1 MARRRGAASSSR
13 RSISSFSSSGD
24 PSVQLWRQ
32 VESRPNGD
40 NQKHAHRHTKRKKNG
55 QKSRLW
61 RKIKSFQIMV
71 SPLYVRKQQEFQP
84 ISHWSVHTIKNVS
97 HAKERELRDWLTLL
111 RTGTER
117 KRDRLGVRKR
127 DVNAMLVSG
136 RLAKVCLTVARV
148 MFFFELVFY
157 ILFFPF
163 FFFCFHPYILPSSA
177 SSGNR
182 PTRHTHTHTQ
192 RLSCVVVFSVLLHT
206 LVSVSLVYRVL
217 DQHTKSSSKPLAFN
231 WSWVFGCLAI
241 RGGYPASSGGAV

>member
-1 MARRRGAASSSR
+1 METSR
-13 RSISSFSSSGD
+13 VATQRWQ
-24 PSVQLWRQ
+24 PKTRA
-32 VESRPNGD
+32 PTH
-40 NQKHAHRHTKRKKNG
+40 KKKKNR

-117 KRDRLGVRKR
+117 KRDRLRVRKR

-182 PTRHTHTHTQ
+182 PTRHTHIHTQ
-192 RLSCVVVFSVLLHT
+192 REIIVCCRLLGSFPYACISI
-206 LVSVSLVYRVL
+206 V
-217 DQHTKSSSKPLAFN
+217 
-231 WSWVFGCLAI
+231 GI
-241 RGGYPASSGGAV
+241 